1 MELKAL
7 NVYEKG
13 RCRTVRFKG
22 NNGTIGEGKLDKS
35 SRDLWTVGIG
45 GGGGGGQIGEEEPCS
60 RTPIMFT

>member
-7 NVYEKG
+7 NVYQKG

-35 SRDLWTVGIG
+35 SRDLWNVGIG
-45 GGGGGGQIGEEEPCS
+45 GGGGQIEEEGPCS